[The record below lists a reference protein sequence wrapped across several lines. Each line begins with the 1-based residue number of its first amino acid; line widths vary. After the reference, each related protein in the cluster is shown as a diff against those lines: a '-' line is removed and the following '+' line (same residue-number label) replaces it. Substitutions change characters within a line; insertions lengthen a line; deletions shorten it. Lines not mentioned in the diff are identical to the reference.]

1 MNDLFTKIINGEI
14 PAFKIYQDELVTAF
28 LDLHPINK
36 GHTLVVPNQKVLKLQ
51 ELDELTYLHLMKVV
65 RIISL
70 KIETVFQPPRVA
82 IVVEGFEIP
91 HAHVHIFPAF
101 KPADLHKAADQ
112 KLSLNP
118 DEMTDIQQNLTINS
132 L

>member
-1 MNDLFTKIINGEI
+1 MNDLFTKIINNEI

-28 LDLHPINK
+28 LDVHPINK
-36 GHTLVVPNQKVLKLQ
+36 GHALVVPNQKVLKLQ

-70 KIETVFQPPRVA
+70 KVETVFQPPRVA

-101 KPADLHKAADQ
+101 ESADLHKTTDQ

-118 DEMTDIQQNLTINS
+118 DEMTDIQQKLTINS

>member
-28 LDLHPINK
+28 LDVHPINK
-36 GHTLVVPNQKVLKLQ
+36 GHALVVPNQEVLKLQ

-70 KIETVFQPPRVA
+70 KVETVFQPPRVA

-101 KPADLHKAADQ
+101 QSADLHKTADQ
-112 KLSLNP
+112 KLSLNS
-118 DEMTDIQQNLTINS
+118 DEMTDIQQKLTINS